1 MRFASQGYADAAAL
15 LAAAR
20 AGQADA
26 LALVD
31 GLCLVMGRVIYN
43 MVVTLDLQRVSMG
56 GSVFWHHRDF
66 LLPKVAAHVQ
76 GKLAALTDGVEIVP
90 AGLGNAVGDYAALA
104 LVMD

>member
-1 MRFASQGYADAAAL
+1 
-15 LAAAR
+15 
-20 AGQADA
+20 
-26 LALVD
+26 
-31 GLCLVMGRVIYN
+31 

-66 LLPKVAAHVQ
+66 LLPKVAAQVQ
-76 GKLAALTDGVEIVP
+76 GKLRALTDGVDIVP